1 MGELRYCFQS
11 KMTRILI
18 LLTVACFA
26 LVQSQRFNYSPPRNP
41 PTQPAEGQR
50 CAGRNF
56 NGRRCCTPEEPCG
69 YGEGDCDGPGDG
81 GANDGDAGCQGD
93 LICGSNNCKKFG
105 LFYHEKD
112 DCCDVPESRLTTTE
126 TPIPL
131 DVPLE
136 PPSNQRCRG
145 RNYDGKRCCTPENPC
160 NEGEGDCDGPGDG
173 GLNDGHRGCKGDLVC
188 GSNNCLQFGAYYH
201 PKDDCCERPKTGSSN
216 GGFSSGGVRQ
226 QSNSFGQ
233 WQDWSRCSV
242 SCGIGKKVRSRYCQG
257 SQCGK
262 EGFHLKE
269 DQEQLCEGFE
279 CNNINNFQ

>member
-1 MGELRYCFQS
+1 MLCIKCLFNHWFQF
-11 KMTRILI
+11 I
-18 LLTVACFA
+18 
-26 LVQSQRFNYSPPRNP
+26 
-41 PTQPAEGQR
+41 GQR

-136 PPSNQRCRG
+136 PPSS
-145 RNYDGKRCCTPENPC
+145 K
-160 NEGEGDCDGPGDG
+160 
-173 GLNDGHRGCKGDLVC
+173 
-188 GSNNCLQFGAYYH
+188 S
-201 PKDDCCERPKTGSSN
+201 
-216 GGFSSGGVRQ
+216 
-226 QSNSFGQ
+226 
-233 WQDWSRCSV
+233 
-242 SCGIGKKVRSRYCQG
+242 
-257 SQCGK
+257 
-262 EGFHLKE
+262 
-269 DQEQLCEGFE
+269 
-279 CNNINNFQ
+279 